1 MSRGRCSA
9 LEADDRWAR
18 VAVSFLLEPKNGRVR
33 ELLAAGEGAA
43 TLAALRERRAGA
55 AQELYVRLPELDLDA
70 LAGAVRRLG
79 VRVLVPGDP
88 QWPTTVDRLRDP
100 PYCLFVR
107 GDADL
112 AGLTDRSVAVV
123 GARAATD
130 YGMGVAGDLGA
141 GLAEQGWVV
150 VSGAAFGI
158 DGAGHRGCLAGGGPT
173 VAVLACGVDRAY
185 PEAHRSLLARITEDG
200 AVVSEVP
207 PGAAP
212 FRGRF
217 LARNRII
224 AALGRATVVVEAG
237 LRSGSLSTANEAEKI
252 VRPVGAV
259 PGPVTSVLSA
269 GCHDLLRRG
278 AAVLVTDTAEVVEL
292 ASAIG
297 EYDGP
302 ERRAPWLATDDLD
315 PVEYAVWSAA
325 PVRRGVGAAR
335 LAALSG
341 QAEARMAPALANL
354 EMLGLLERSGEGWR
368 KSPSA
373 TGGRRGPAG
382 QA

>member
-1 MSRGRCSA
+1 MSRGRVSS

-18 VAVSFLLEPKNGRVR
+18 VAVSFLLEPKNGRIR
-33 ELLAAGEGAA
+33 ELLAAHEGAA

-55 AQELYVRLPELDLDA
+55 AQELYVRLPELDLDG

-88 QWPTTVDRLRDP
+88 EWPMTVERLRDP

-107 GDADL
+107 GDPDL
-112 AGLTDRSVAVV
+112 GGLTDRSVAVV

-130 YGMGVAGDLGA
+130 YGLGVAGDLGA

-158 DGAGHRGCLAGGGPT
+158 DGAAHRGCLAGGGPT

-185 PEAHRSLLARITEDG
+185 PEAHRSLLGKITEVG

-217 LARNRII
+217 LARNRLI

-252 VRPVGAV
+252 ARPVGAV

-269 GCHDLLRRG
+269 GCHDLVRRA

-297 EYDGP
+297 EYDEP
-302 ERRAPWLATDDLD
+302 ERRAPRRVTDDLD

-325 PVRRGVGAAR
+325 PVRRGVGMQR
-335 LAALSG
+335 LAVLSG
-341 QAEARMAPALANL
+341 QAEARMARALANL
-354 EMLGLLERSGEGWR
+354 EMLGLVEVSGDGWR
-368 KSPSA
+368 KAPGG
-373 TGGRRGPAG
+373 TGAR
-382 QA
+382 